1 MAIRLAAARWFV
13 ISHGMAKPGRQ
24 EAKPSIVER
33 NAHRAHGHLRLTEL
47 SDPRVD
53 TLRLFRNGCFHYQ
66 RDYQKFA
73 PFLSG
78 DLESFDWA
86 ERLQMQFGAYFA
98 KHPAQQSAGSHR
110 AGEV

>member
-1 MAIRLAAARWFV
+1 
-13 ISHGMAKPGRQ
+13 MAKPGRQ

-86 ERLQMQFGAYFA
+86 DRLHMQFGAYFA
-98 KHPAQQSAGSHR
+98 KQRAQQSAGSHR

>member
-1 MAIRLAAARWFV
+1 
-13 ISHGMAKPGRQ
+13 MAKPGRQ

-47 SDPRVD
+47 SDPR
-53 TLRLFRNGCFHYQ
+53 
-66 RDYQKFA
+66 

-86 ERLQMQFGAYFA
+86 ERLHMQFGAYFA